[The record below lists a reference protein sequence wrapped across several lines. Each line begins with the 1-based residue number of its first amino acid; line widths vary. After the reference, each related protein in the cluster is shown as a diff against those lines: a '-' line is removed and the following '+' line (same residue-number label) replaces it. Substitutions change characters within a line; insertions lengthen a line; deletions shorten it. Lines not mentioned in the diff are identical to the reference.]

1 MMTNLAEMH
10 RMLPSSQ
17 LVNITLD
24 AAKALQISAVGSDSR
39 KIGPGELFIALQGE
53 HFDAHHFLEQV
64 AVSGASAA
72 LISQAES
79 CPKQLPA
86 LYVSDTRRGLG
97 DLAAAWRRQHTIPV
111 AVITGSNGKTT
122 VKEMVAAI
130 FSAAVGSAHT
140 LMTNG
145 NFNNEIG
152 LPLTLLRLRANHQLA
167 VVELGMNHPGETAQL
182 AAIAQANIALINNAQ
197 REHQEFMNS
206 VAEVAK
212 EHAAVL
218 AALPADGV
226 AVLPTDSPYF
236 EEWKKSAAGKK
247 VIDFLWLGNRAK
259 VDIKK
264 PPISSAMVY
273 GFGEVDGSITIH
285 TPEGEIRVLLNTVG
299 EHNIRNALA
308 AAAIAIAAKVG
319 LDAIQRGLE
328 SFQAVSGRMQKK
340 QFGHQ
345 ITLIDDTYNANP
357 DSARAAIE
365 ALSEHLGRRCFVLGD
380 MGEVGDQGPQFHYEV
395 GAYAAEKGID
405 DLFTLGQMTQYAQQG
420 FNEFHQSKQ
429 AAQHHHEID
438 NLNQSLTHYL
448 KNNQSSPLSILIKG
462 SRFMQMERVLE
473 KLILEAQACS

>member
-53 HFDAHHFLEQV
+53 RFDAHHFLEQV

-247 VIDFLWLGNRAK
+247 VIDFL
-259 VDIKK
+259 
-264 PPISSAMVY
+264 
-273 GFGEVDGSITIH
+273 
-285 TPEGEIRVLLNTVG
+285 
-299 EHNIRNALA
+299 
-308 AAAIAIAAKVG
+308 
-319 LDAIQRGLE
+319 
-328 SFQAVSGRMQKK
+328 
-340 QFGHQ
+340 
-345 ITLIDDTYNANP
+345 
-357 DSARAAIE
+357 
-365 ALSEHLGRRCFVLGD
+365 
-380 MGEVGDQGPQFHYEV
+380 
-395 GAYAAEKGID
+395 
-405 DLFTLGQMTQYAQQG
+405 
-420 FNEFHQSKQ
+420 
-429 AAQHHHEID
+429 
-438 NLNQSLTHYL
+438 
-448 KNNQSSPLSILIKG
+448 
-462 SRFMQMERVLE
+462 
-473 KLILEAQACS
+473 